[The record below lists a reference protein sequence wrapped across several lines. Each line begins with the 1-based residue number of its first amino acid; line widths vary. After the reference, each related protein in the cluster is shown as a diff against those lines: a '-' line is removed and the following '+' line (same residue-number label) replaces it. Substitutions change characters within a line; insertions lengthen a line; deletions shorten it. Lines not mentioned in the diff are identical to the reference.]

1 MATPVITPAVQSGW
15 AWLKAHERLAM
26 LALVLAVG
34 SFGMSKYF
42 DVSAARADAKYV
54 AAQQQVTDAKANSAA
69 LALATAQMQGQY
81 TALVQTLSIQNAQ
94 LAASIATRQTAQ
106 VAQQT
111 VDAHLPVTELATR
124 LQTLGNAPVGSVSVV
139 GGGIDLTLLGAVSV
153 TQTLEQVPVLVQNLA
168 EETKIAGNYQTE
180 VAKSDSLTADLK
192 SQVTGLDT
200 QLTDQTKACTAQV
213 AAVKADARKSK
224 VKWFKIGFVTGF
236 LSGLWAGHSG
246 L

>member
-94 LAASIATRQTAQ
+94 LAASIAT
-106 VAQQT
+106 
-111 VDAHLPVTELATR
+111 
-124 LQTLGNAPVGSVSVV
+124 
-139 GGGIDLTLLGAVSV
+139 
-153 TQTLEQVPVLVQNLA
+153 
-168 EETKIAGNYQTE
+168 
-180 VAKSDSLTADLK
+180 
-192 SQVTGLDT
+192 
-200 QLTDQTKACTAQV
+200 
-213 AAVKADARKSK
+213 
-224 VKWFKIGFVTGF
+224 
-236 LSGLWAGHSG
+236 
-246 L
+246 

>member
-111 VDAHLPVTELATR
+111 VDAHLPVTELVTR